1 MYYVRAVDITVL
13 PTISSIVSEQA
24 SATEHMEK
32 KYAQSLDYLETH
44 ANTKIQYYA
53 SDLVLNIH
61 SDALYLSET

>member
-24 SATEHMEK
+24 SATENMEK
-32 KYAQSLDYLETH
+32 KYAQLLDYLETH

-53 SDLVLNIH
+53 LDMMLNTH
-61 SDALYLSET
+61 SDT